1 MSSTD
6 KLVIPAYKQGSEREF
21 NEWFRN
27 LRTAAKQHKYL
38 LDIIEVGT
46 IRPGAEREAEAVA
59 LHVRYKN
66 VGVADGLIPATIDKY
81 FGDLAVSLSRQL
93 YGGLQNAVKDDDTL
107 AEMLADEDADHYD
120 DIKKGIAAIKSL
132 IESEDTNSK
141 NVRTKALRADLEKA
155 YSPDAL
161 KDLTSASL
169 AKFKTGIELAN
180 KFLKGSQ
187 WHLPDEVIEEYILDA
202 IGAKGATLGA
212 NMRVQI
218 GMQRQLA
225 VNSGK
230 TYGLKASTLAMQGIL
245 DQDNADR
252 ANEAKAA
259 AQAAFEA
266 EIASQGALKE
276 ELAAA
281 KSQVAALQAQ
291 IKSDKG
297 GGDRGGRAAAGRK
310 PCPHCNGLHGGKC
323 IGDLICKGVPVAKV
337 LEELPDRIDHEAK
350 VRMAQSSYKKV
361 CAKSPGRT
369 LPHDPFAKKSD
380 STAADHEEVRAAL
393 ADSVTRTFDS
403 DGIVGGFVAG
413 VGTDQVEDTF
423 PDSNPTDTPAI
434 LKAKTAARNA
444 AEARARGGLWVKF
457 TSFVTALPRPYIGAS
472 ILLVLLACL
481 IPVYMGSPASIGTPV
496 ADAVDEPSNMGV
508 MVESVTAL
516 PLELS
521 TGPATGSGGGAEYAI
536 EEDPLQPIYRKVA
549 GDMFRAVNNI
559 DVPKTVPLV
568 LSYTCIMLAMYVAR
582 MDAMQAHALV
592 GHVKVVDAYDTT
604 AGVNMPGS
612 YAAGVDS
619 KAGMNMF
626 PTPDFFPHGWRE
638 PEKPIYIRCANNDYL
653 KAKGVGTAYAFAL
666 ADPTKPQDTKVVN
679 TEWVN
684 ALYAPGLAMPLVS
697 VKECKAQNIVVRF
710 DLCPPRL
717 NYPSGQT
724 IYFGED
730 FNIHLMPLGASV
742 GANAAKAIV
751 RGKPGRRPTDGTF
764 WRHALCISGDA
775 LKDLSKIADGVPDLS
790 KMDRNEGLDDAALQ
804 ANAKYHA
811 RRSTGRPLA
820 TRFGG
825 SSHYDLW
832 SPKGVVGVD
841 GHRYAL
847 MVVDEHTSTITPYIL
862 QTKGQTPA
870 YLRKYFAENE
880 GKDGHTFRG
889 GVAFCDNEVVLN
901 SSAVRELCLKYGIT
915 LRNSCPYEPWQNGAC
930 ERANATCG
938 RIVREMMARA
948 GGHGA
953 TQLYQYWG
961 YAWVY
966 AATIANATFAVRDT
980 GKSAYELKTG
990 QRPKMNMFYPWAC
1003 KMIVKSPPH
1012 LVANGVSP
1020 TGEMAAFLGISRTSP
1035 GWKYVITEGPRK
1047 GHIGTTTQAT
1057 FCVNELWNG
1066 IEYRAPTS
1074 DLTPTDIEGAWPEPV
1089 TADEMPD
1096 ESDKATLDNNVTRG
1110 DSVFLPTTDNHA
1122 GGLTLD
1128 EEVVIM
1134 PDPAND
1140 GNVNPP
1146 AAGAPAPR
1154 TTRSRGGVST
1164 GEYNNML
1171 NARLAAN
1178 ATPFGIWA
1186 AAAAASP
1193 SSSVYRNTTDQCVAY
1208 MSSVDGQIMPMPD
1221 NIVPKHYKDIAN
1233 ISDPKLR
1240 DMWYKAYDTE
1250 FLGLIQNGTLKP
1262 MRRPA
1267 KVRVLPLKEIA
1278 SRKSD
1283 GRCKWRGCVM
1293 GNLMRPGVDFTKTF
1307 ASVVRYGTTRTVLNV
1322 AAQEDMELITCDQP
1336 MAYTWAER
1344 GEGETWYC
1352 EMPKGLKGKPEYCY
1366 IDPITGEEKDMVCEV
1381 GNLYGAPS
1389 AGNAWWNKVKS
1400 INKAFPGLVQSEAD
1414 PSCFILT
1421 RNSTKLIVVIYV
1433 DDFGIFHSGTTAG
1446 KALAHEYIE
1455 HFNKHVGKPLKV
1467 HEGKVHEFLGLTI
1480 TKTQTG
1486 FKLSASKYIDMLRAR
1501 FFPSGVTH
1509 AGYKVPADKDLPSI
1523 VISAA
1528 EKKTAPDPQLLQRC
1542 QCLIGSLMFA
1552 TNARPDIQYTVS
1564 QLARCMA
1571 WPDANIEAAAE
1582 RCLIYLIG
1590 TQDLGLHYERV
1601 ADPKLFGCSDANWC
1615 TRQSTSGCAFKIG
1628 TAIISYFS
1636 KKQGHISLST
1646 FEAEISAGTLAA
1658 CEAVHLRSLLAS
1670 LGYKPKGPTI
1680 IKIDNTAALRV
1691 AEDPVMHDKTKH
1703 ILRKELK
1710 IRELV
1715 ESGEVKVEY
1724 VESLKNFADFF
1735 TKPLPRKEFES
1746 FRKEIMND
1754 TA

>member
-6 KLVIPAYKQGSEREF
+6 KLVIPAYKQSSEREF

-66 VGVADGLIPATIDKY
+66 IGTADGLIPAMIDK
-81 FGDLAVSLSRQL
+81 FFKDLSVTLSRQL
-93 YGGLQNAVKDDDTL
+93 YGALQNAVKDDDTL

-169 AKFKTGIELAN
+169 AKFKTGIEQAN
-180 KFLKGSQ
+180 KLLKDSQ

-202 IGAKGATLGA
+202 IAAKGATLGA

-218 GMQRQLA
+218 GIQRQLA
-225 VNSGK
+225 AQSGK
-230 TYGLKASTLAMQGIL
+230 TYSLKASTLAMQGIL

-266 EIASQGALKE
+266 EIASQGVLKE
-276 ELAAA
+276 KLAAA
-281 KSQVAALQAQ
+281 ESQVAALQAQ

-337 LEELPDRIDHEAK
+337 LEELPDRIDHETK

-369 LPHDPFAKKSD
+369 LPHDPFKKSD
-380 STAADHEEVRAAL
+380 STATDHEEVRAAL
-393 ADSVTRTFDS
+393 ADSVTRTFDP

-549 GDMFRAVNNI
+549 GDMFRAVNDI

-626 PTPDFFPHGWRE
+626 PTPDYFPHGWRE

-710 DLCPPRL
+710 DLCPPRF

-825 SSHYDLW
+825 SLGEAWPSLSEITHLTTN
-832 SPKGVVGVD
+832 SFFPIREMSLRRLCVRRAAAPSL
-841 GHRYAL
+841 RYAAAGWRAAAPPRRL
-847 MVVDEHTSTITPYIL
+847 CSSAASTDLDSAADSLHEPDEIDAKSV
-862 QTKGQTPA
+862 QSPA
-870 YLRKYFAENE
+870 LARAVRLLLAQESQ
-880 GKDGHTFRG
+880 
-889 GVAFCDNEVVLN
+889 GVAADAAGDALMQSVLLNPRLCDAILRFFEGQKDLVEA
-901 SSAVRELCLKYGIT
+901 SAGRDADAAVGESYALLIYACVKLRRLDQAFVHFDTMVRRGLEPDPRVFAALLKG
-915 LRNSCPYEPWQNGAC
+915 
-930 ERANATCG
+930 CG
-938 RIVREMMARA
+938 RAR
-948 GGHGA
+948 
-953 TQLYQYWG
+953 QLKRG
-961 YAWVY
+961 ERFFESLLD
-966 AATIANATFAVRDT
+966 AN
-980 GKSAYELKTG
+980 
-990 QRPKMNMFYPWAC
+990 
-1003 KMIVKSPPH
+1003 
-1012 LVANGVSP
+1012 
-1020 TGEMAAFLGISRTSP
+1020 
-1035 GWKYVITEGPRK
+1035 
-1047 GHIGTTTQAT
+1047 
-1057 FCVNELWNG
+1057 
-1066 IEYRAPTS
+1066 
-1074 DLTPTDIEGAWPEPV
+1074 
-1089 TADEMPD
+1089 
-1096 ESDKATLDNNVTRG
+1096 
-1110 DSVFLPTTDNHA
+1110 
-1122 GGLTLD
+1122 
-1128 EEVVIM
+1128 
-1134 PDPAND
+1134 
-1140 GNVNPP
+1140 
-1146 AAGAPAPR
+1146 AAGA
-1154 TTRSRGGVST
+1154 RSAT
-1164 GEYNNML
+1164 AYNALINMY
-1171 NARLAAN
+1171 
-1178 ATPFGIWA
+1178 
-1186 AAAAASP
+1186 SH
-1193 SSSVYRNTTDQCVAY
+1193 QK
-1208 MSSVDGQIMPMPD
+1208 Q
-1221 NIVPKHYKDIAN
+1221 
-1233 ISDPKLR
+1233 
-1240 DMWYKAYDTE
+1240 
-1250 FLGLIQNGTLKP
+1250 
-1262 MRRPA
+1262 RPA
-1267 KVRVLPLKEIA
+1267 TLLPHE
-1278 SRKSD
+1278 
-1283 GRCKWRGCVM
+1283 
-1293 GNLMRPGVDFTKTF
+1293 
-1307 ASVVRYGTTRTVLNV
+1307 
-1322 AAQEDMELITCDQP
+1322 
-1336 MAYTWAER
+1336 
-1344 GEGETWYC
+1344 
-1352 EMPKGLKGKPEYCY
+1352 EM
-1366 IDPITGEEKDMVCEV
+1366 
-1381 GNLYGAPS
+1381 
-1389 AGNAWWNKVKS
+1389 
-1400 INKAFPGLVQSEAD
+1400 
-1414 PSCFILT
+1414 
-1421 RNSTKLIVVIYV
+1421 
-1433 DDFGIFHSGTTAG
+1433 
-1446 KALAHEYIE
+1446 
-1455 HFNKHVGKPLKV
+1455 
-1467 HEGKVHEFLGLTI
+1467 
-1480 TKTQTG
+1480 
-1486 FKLSASKYIDMLRAR
+1486 
-1501 FFPSGVTH
+1501 
-1509 AGYKVPADKDLPSI
+1509 
-1523 VISAA
+1523 
-1528 EKKTAPDPQLLQRC
+1528 
-1542 QCLIGSLMFA
+1542 
-1552 TNARPDIQYTVS
+1552 
-1564 QLARCMA
+1564 
-1571 WPDANIEAAAE
+1571 
-1582 RCLIYLIG
+1582 
-1590 TQDLGLHYERV
+1590 
-1601 ADPKLFGCSDANWC
+1601 
-1615 TRQSTSGCAFKIG
+1615 
-1628 TAIISYFS
+1628 
-1636 KKQGHISLST
+1636 
-1646 FEAEISAGTLAA
+1646 
-1658 CEAVHLRSLLAS
+1658 
-1670 LGYKPKGPTI
+1670 
-1680 IKIDNTAALRV
+1680 
-1691 AEDPVMHDKTKH
+1691 
-1703 ILRKELK
+1703 
-1710 IRELV
+1710 
-1715 ESGEVKVEY
+1715 
-1724 VESLKNFADFF
+1724 
-1735 TKPLPRKEFES
+1735 
-1746 FRKEIMND
+1746 
-1754 TA
+1754 

>member
-1 MSSTD
+1 MC
-6 KLVIPAYKQGSEREF
+6 VCGR
-21 NEWFRN
+21 R
-27 LRTAAKQHKYL
+27 
-38 LDIIEVGT
+38 LDGC
-46 IRPGAEREAEAVA
+46 AV
-59 LHVRYKN
+59 V
-66 VGVADGLIPATIDKY
+66 
-81 FGDLAVSLSRQL
+81 
-93 YGGLQNAVKDDDTL
+93 GLQ
-107 AEMLADEDADHYD
+107 H
-120 DIKKGIAAIKSL
+120 
-132 IESEDTNSK
+132 
-141 NVRTKALRADLEKA
+141 
-155 YSPDAL
+155 
-161 KDLTSASL
+161 
-169 AKFKTGIELAN
+169 
-180 KFLKGSQ
+180 
-187 WHLPDEVIEEYILDA
+187 
-202 IGAKGATLGA
+202 
-212 NMRVQI
+212 
-218 GMQRQLA
+218 
-225 VNSGK
+225 
-230 TYGLKASTLAMQGIL
+230 
-245 DQDNADR
+245 
-252 ANEAKAA
+252 
-259 AQAAFEA
+259 
-266 EIASQGALKE
+266 
-276 ELAAA
+276 
-281 KSQVAALQAQ
+281 
-291 IKSDKG
+291 
-297 GGDRGGRAAAGRK
+297 
-310 PCPHCNGLHGGKC
+310 
-323 IGDLICKGVPVAKV
+323 
-337 LEELPDRIDHEAK
+337 
-350 VRMAQSSYKKV
+350 KKV
-361 CAKSPGRT
+361 CAKYPGRT
-369 LPHDPFAKKSD
+369 LPHDPFVKKSD

-393 ADSVTRTFDS
+393 ADSVTRTFDP

-423 PDSNPTDTPAI
+423 PESNPTDTPAI

-521 TGPATGSGGGAEYAI
+521 TGPAIDSGGGAEYAI

-582 MDAMQAHALV
+582 MDVVQAHALV

-604 AGVNMPGS
+604 ANMPGS

-626 PTPDFFPHGWRE
+626 PTPDFFPHGWHE
-638 PEKPIYIRCANNDYL
+638 PEKPIYIRCANNAYL

-684 ALYAPGLAMPLVS
+684 ALYAPGLAMALVS

-820 TRFGG
+820 TRFGA

-889 GVAFCDNEVVLN
+889 GVAFCDNEIVLN

-953 TQLYQYWG
+953 AQLYQYWG

-1066 IEYRAPTS
+1066 IEYRAPTT
-1074 DLTPTDIEGAWPEPV
+1074 DLPLTDIEGAWPELV

-1096 ESDKATLDNNVTRG
+1096 ESDKATLDNNVARG

-1233 ISDPKLR
+1233 IRDPKLR
-1240 DMWYKAYDTE
+1240 DVWYKAYDTE

-1262 MRRPA
+1262 MRHPPRC
-1267 KVRVLPLKEIA
+1267 A
-1278 SRKSD
+1278 SSR
-1283 GRCKWRGCVM
+1283 
-1293 GNLMRPGVDFTKTF
+1293 
-1307 ASVVRYGTTRTVLNV
+1307 
-1322 AAQEDMELITCDQP
+1322 
-1336 MAYTWAER
+1336 
-1344 GEGETWYC
+1344 
-1352 EMPKGLKGKPEYCY
+1352 
-1366 IDPITGEEKDMVCEV
+1366 
-1381 GNLYGAPS
+1381 
-1389 AGNAWWNKVKS
+1389 
-1400 INKAFPGLVQSEAD
+1400 
-1414 PSCFILT
+1414 
-1421 RNSTKLIVVIYV
+1421 
-1433 DDFGIFHSGTTAG
+1433 
-1446 KALAHEYIE
+1446 
-1455 HFNKHVGKPLKV
+1455 
-1467 HEGKVHEFLGLTI
+1467 
-1480 TKTQTG
+1480 
-1486 FKLSASKYIDMLRAR
+1486 
-1501 FFPSGVTH
+1501 
-1509 AGYKVPADKDLPSI
+1509 
-1523 VISAA
+1523 
-1528 EKKTAPDPQLLQRC
+1528 
-1542 QCLIGSLMFA
+1542 
-1552 TNARPDIQYTVS
+1552 
-1564 QLARCMA
+1564 
-1571 WPDANIEAAAE
+1571 
-1582 RCLIYLIG
+1582 
-1590 TQDLGLHYERV
+1590 
-1601 ADPKLFGCSDANWC
+1601 
-1615 TRQSTSGCAFKIG
+1615 
-1628 TAIISYFS
+1628 
-1636 KKQGHISLST
+1636 
-1646 FEAEISAGTLAA
+1646 
-1658 CEAVHLRSLLAS
+1658 
-1670 LGYKPKGPTI
+1670 
-1680 IKIDNTAALRV
+1680 
-1691 AEDPVMHDKTKH
+1691 
-1703 ILRKELK
+1703 
-1710 IRELV
+1710 
-1715 ESGEVKVEY
+1715 
-1724 VESLKNFADFF
+1724 
-1735 TKPLPRKEFES
+1735 
-1746 FRKEIMND
+1746 
-1754 TA
+1754 

>member
-6 KLVIPAYKQGSEREF
+6 KLVIPAYNQSSEREF
-21 NEWFRN
+21 HEWLRN
-27 LRTAAKQHKYL
+27 VRTAAKQHRYL
-38 LDIIEVGT
+38 LDIIDEGT
-46 IRPGAEREAEAVA
+46 IRPGAEREAETLAMR
-59 LHVRYKN
+59 VRYKSA
-66 VGVADGLIPATIDKY
+66 GETDDIAAKIDTY
-81 FGDLAVSLSRQL
+81 FGDLSKTLSRQL
-93 YGGLQNAVKDDDTL
+93 YGGLQNAVKGDDTL
-107 AEMLADEDADHYD
+107 VEMLADENADHYD

-169 AKFKTGIELAN
+169 AQFKTGIEQAN
-180 KFLKGSQ
+180 KLLKGSQ
-187 WHLPDEVIEEYILDA
+187 WYLPDEVIEEYILDA

-218 GMQRQLA
+218 GLQRQLA
-225 VNSGK
+225 AASNK
-230 TYGLKASTLAMQGIL
+230 TYGLKAAVLAMQGIL

-266 EIASQGALKE
+266 DIASQGALKE

-337 LEELPDRIDHEAK
+337 LEELPDRIDHETK

-369 LPHDPFAKKSD
+369 LPQDPFAKKSD

-393 ADSVTRTFDS
+393 ADSVTRTFDP

-521 TGPATGSGGGAEYAI
+521 TGPAIDSGGGAKYAI

-549 GDMFRAVNNI
+549 GDMFRAVNDI

-604 AGVNMPGS
+604 ANMPGS

-679 TEWVN
+679 TEWTN

-697 VKECKAQNIVVRF
+697 VRECKAQNIVVRF

-820 TRFGG
+820 LA
-825 SSHYDLW
+825 S
-832 SPKGVVGVD
+832 
-841 GHRYAL
+841 
-847 MVVDEHTSTITPYIL
+847 
-862 QTKGQTPA
+862 
-870 YLRKYFAENE
+870 
-880 GKDGHTFRG
+880 
-889 GVAFCDNEVVLN
+889 
-901 SSAVRELCLKYGIT
+901 
-915 LRNSCPYEPWQNGAC
+915 GA
-930 ERANATCG
+930 R
-938 RIVREMMARA
+938 R
-948 GGHGA
+948 
-953 TQLYQYWG
+953 
-961 YAWVY
+961 
-966 AATIANATFAVRDT
+966 
-980 GKSAYELKTG
+980 
-990 QRPKMNMFYPWAC
+990 
-1003 KMIVKSPPH
+1003 
-1012 LVANGVSP
+1012 
-1020 TGEMAAFLGISRTSP
+1020 
-1035 GWKYVITEGPRK
+1035 
-1047 GHIGTTTQAT
+1047 TTTS
-1057 FCVNELWNG
+1057 G
-1066 IEYRAPTS
+1066 R
-1074 DLTPTDIEGAWPEPV
+1074 
-1089 TADEMPD
+1089 
-1096 ESDKATLDNNVTRG
+1096 
-1110 DSVFLPTTDNHA
+1110 
-1122 GGLTLD
+1122 
-1128 EEVVIM
+1128 
-1134 PDPAND
+1134 
-1140 GNVNPP
+1140 
-1146 AAGAPAPR
+1146 PR
-1154 TTRSRGGVST
+1154 V
-1164 GEYNNML
+1164 
-1171 NARLAAN
+1171 
-1178 ATPFGIWA
+1178 W
-1186 AAAAASP
+1186 
-1193 SSSVYRNTTDQCVAY
+1193 
-1208 MSSVDGQIMPMPD
+1208 
-1221 NIVPKHYKDIAN
+1221 
-1233 ISDPKLR
+1233 
-1240 DMWYKAYDTE
+1240 
-1250 FLGLIQNGTLKP
+1250 
-1262 MRRPA
+1262 
-1267 KVRVLPLKEIA
+1267 
-1278 SRKSD
+1278 
-1283 GRCKWRGCVM
+1283 
-1293 GNLMRPGVDFTKTF
+1293 
-1307 ASVVRYGTTRTVLNV
+1307 
-1322 AAQEDMELITCDQP
+1322 
-1336 MAYTWAER
+1336 
-1344 GEGETWYC
+1344 
-1352 EMPKGLKGKPEYCY
+1352 
-1366 IDPITGEEKDMVCEV
+1366 
-1381 GNLYGAPS
+1381 
-1389 AGNAWWNKVKS
+1389 
-1400 INKAFPGLVQSEAD
+1400 
-1414 PSCFILT
+1414 
-1421 RNSTKLIVVIYV
+1421 
-1433 DDFGIFHSGTTAG
+1433 
-1446 KALAHEYIE
+1446 
-1455 HFNKHVGKPLKV
+1455 
-1467 HEGKVHEFLGLTI
+1467 
-1480 TKTQTG
+1480 
-1486 FKLSASKYIDMLRAR
+1486 
-1501 FFPSGVTH
+1501 
-1509 AGYKVPADKDLPSI
+1509 
-1523 VISAA
+1523 
-1528 EKKTAPDPQLLQRC
+1528 
-1542 QCLIGSLMFA
+1542 
-1552 TNARPDIQYTVS
+1552 
-1564 QLARCMA
+1564 
-1571 WPDANIEAAAE
+1571 
-1582 RCLIYLIG
+1582 
-1590 TQDLGLHYERV
+1590 
-1601 ADPKLFGCSDANWC
+1601 
-1615 TRQSTSGCAFKIG
+1615 
-1628 TAIISYFS
+1628 
-1636 KKQGHISLST
+1636 
-1646 FEAEISAGTLAA
+1646 
-1658 CEAVHLRSLLAS
+1658 
-1670 LGYKPKGPTI
+1670 
-1680 IKIDNTAALRV
+1680 
-1691 AEDPVMHDKTKH
+1691 
-1703 ILRKELK
+1703 
-1710 IRELV
+1710 
-1715 ESGEVKVEY
+1715 
-1724 VESLKNFADFF
+1724 
-1735 TKPLPRKEFES
+1735 
-1746 FRKEIMND
+1746 
-1754 TA
+1754 